1 MLDCFN
7 EGFDDEES
15 LAATFSQIPKVY
27 LNFTK
32 NCEVVDVDEDDSSE
46 QISPERKRFS

>member
-15 LAATFSQIPKVY
+15 MAATFSQIPKVF
-27 LNFTK
+27 LNFK
-32 NCEVVDVDEDDSSE
+32 DAEEMKMDEDDSSE
-46 QISPERKRFS
+46 MNSPKR

>member
-15 LAATFSQIPKVY
+15 LAATFSQIPKVF

-32 NCEVVDVDEDDSSE
+32 TNDEEEIKLDEDESSV
-46 QISPERKRFS
+46 